1 MEKKSN
7 IVLYSALI
15 AGLSGLLMG
24 FNTAVISGVEKTIQQ
39 IFSLN
44 QFWQGFTVA
53 IAIIGAMLGALT
65 AGKPAD
71 LFGRKQT
78 LFIIALLFLLSGL
91 GSALSNHWTGFLIY
105 RFLGGL
111 AVGAATIVGPMY
123 IAEISPAEKRG
134 RLVLIF
140 QINVVTGL
148 LLAYIS
154 NYVISLFVEQN
165 AWRWMLSIQTI
176 PAILFITFI
185 PFIPQTPRWLLIRNE
200 REKAIM
206 ILEKLGEKNAEEQIS
221 IIEKSLN
228 SEKALKSERLFTKQ
242 LTLPIV
248 LAILVAFFNQ
258 FSGINAIMYY
268 APRIFEISGLNHA
281 SSLFQS
287 ITLGLTNL
295 IFTLLASLFIDKIG
309 RKKLLMIGSVGMVV
323 MLTLVAVAFIFEKIG
338 GTVILLGL
346 IGFLAF
352 FASSQGAVIWV
363 YISEIFPNKVR
374 AKGQTLGGFTH
385 WILAA
390 FISWLFPVIT
400 KDNSIF
406 TGYAFAFFALMMLIQ
421 FIVVNKLFPET
432 KGKALE
438 QIQNE
443 FGL

>member
-1 MEKKSN
+1 MGKKSN

-24 FNTAVISGVEKTIQQ
+24 FNTAVISGVEKSIQQ

-421 FIVVNKLFPET
+421 FIVVKKLFPET

>member
-165 AWRWMLSIQTI
+165 AWRWM
-176 PAILFITFI
+176 
-185 PFIPQTPRWLLIRNE
+185 
-200 REKAIM
+200 
-206 ILEKLGEKNAEEQIS
+206 
-221 IIEKSLN
+221 
-228 SEKALKSERLFTKQ
+228 
-242 LTLPIV
+242 
-248 LAILVAFFNQ
+248 
-258 FSGINAIMYY
+258 
-268 APRIFEISGLNHA
+268 
-281 SSLFQS
+281 
-287 ITLGLTNL
+287 
-295 IFTLLASLFIDKIG
+295 
-309 RKKLLMIGSVGMVV
+309 
-323 MLTLVAVAFIFEKIG
+323 
-338 GTVILLGL
+338 
-346 IGFLAF
+346 
-352 FASSQGAVIWV
+352 
-363 YISEIFPNKVR
+363 
-374 AKGQTLGGFTH
+374 
-385 WILAA
+385 
-390 FISWLFPVIT
+390 
-400 KDNSIF
+400 
-406 TGYAFAFFALMMLIQ
+406 
-421 FIVVNKLFPET
+421 
-432 KGKALE
+432 
-438 QIQNE
+438 
-443 FGL
+443 